1 MSEQQDDEERQEAK
15 HFREV
20 SDCFV
25 NYLSHSQRRLARRR
39 RDFAKLSASDR
50 ALMPGYSEHL
60 DNISRAIDANATFLR
75 GIVSDRRLFAED
87 QVDGDDGG
95 RLGNHETSNSHD
107 HGSNEWSNEFN
118 MDKLRSTLRQLV
130 RDWSIDGAEERQ
142 QCYKPLI
149 DALMRLKPTSSSSSH
164 DSDDSPP
171 CVLVPGAGLARLAFE
186 IARLGYRCT
195 GNEFSYHMLL
205 VSNWVLN
212 QCPQRGCVEI
222 FPAIHQ
228 VSNQRSRANV
238 LRGVRV
244 PDVCP
249 SDYADVLARNG
260 FSMAAG
266 DFVEIFSDDDQR
278 DEWDAIVTC
287 FFVDTAH
294 NVAEYARVIF
304 QALKPGGVWLNLGPL
319 LYHYADMQSE
329 LSIELEADEL
339 LAMIERVGFRLLAPV
354 EWHRCTYVDDSKSM
368 LHSVYDCIFYQFQ
381 K

>member
-1 MSEQQDDEERQEAK
+1 MSEQQEDSEDERQEAK

-25 NYLSHSQRRLARRR
+25 NYASHHQRRLARRR
-39 RDFAKLSASDR
+39 RDFGKLSAGDR

-60 DNISRAIDANATFLR
+60 ENVSRAIDANANFLR
-75 GIVSDRRLFAED
+75 GIVSDRRLFAEQVED
-87 QVDGDDGG
+87 DVDGRHDN
-95 RLGNHETSNSHD
+95 REASNSHE
-107 HGSNEWSNEFN
+107 HGSDDWSNEFN
-118 MDKLRSTLRQLV
+118 MDKLRSTVRQLV
-130 RDWSIDGAEERQ
+130 RDWSVEGADERQ

-149 DALMRLKPTSSSSSH
+149 DALMRLKPVASTNH
-164 DSDDSPP
+164 SDDSLPP

-212 QCPQRGCVEI
+212 QCPRRECVEI

-238 LRGVRV
+238 LRAVRV

-278 DEWDAIVTC
+278 GEWDAIVTC

-294 NVAEYARVIF
+294 NVAEYARVIH

-319 LYHYADMQSE
+319 LYHYADMKSE

-339 LAMIERVGFRLLAPV
+339 LAMIERVGFRSLAPV

-368 LHSVYDCIFYQFQ
+368 LHSVYDCIFNQFQ